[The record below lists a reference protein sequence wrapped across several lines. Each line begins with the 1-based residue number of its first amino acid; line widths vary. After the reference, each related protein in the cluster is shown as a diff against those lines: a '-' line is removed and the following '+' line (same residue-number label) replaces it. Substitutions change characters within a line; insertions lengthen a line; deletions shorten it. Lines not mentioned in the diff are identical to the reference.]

1 MDILF
6 LGVESE
12 IGRLDVVHYLLPKLL
27 QFLLG
32 QGRDGVDLLHQ
43 FFTRDVTSCTVV

>member
-12 IGRLDVVHYLLPKLL
+12 VGRLDVVHYLLPELL

-32 QGRDGVDLLHQ
+32 QGRDRVDLLHQ
-43 FFTRDVTSCTVV
+43 FFTRDVSSCTVV